1 MITYRVLKIYDNTL
15 FIVTSDHGDMN
26 QEQQQVRML
35 PVLRLLVLLL
45 LVLLLVLLVARAD
58 AALVLLVARADAAR
72 ADPPP
77 TFTALQD
84 GALRRQCARPHG
96 HWWRCRARPPQEGTY
111 YYIRIPAVNS

>member
-1 MITYRVLKIYDNTL
+1 
-15 FIVTSDHGDMN
+15 MN

-45 LVLLLVLLVARAD
+45 LVLLLVLLVARADAALVLLVARAD